1 MQFPENLSVARIQR
15 SCLVASGCILLLFVA
30 NVVLGK
36 IANVSDWDP
45 GFIVRKPW
53 VEWLV
58 LFGASGLFTIS
69 ILLSE
74 YRKRSAGIETPD
86 DSPSN

>member
-1 MQFPENLSVARIQR
+1 MQALKDVSARGIQR
-15 SCLVASGCILLLFVA
+15 ICMAVSGFVLLLFML

-36 IANVSDWDP
+36 IANLSDWDP

-58 LFGASGLFTIS
+58 LFGASGLFTIA

-74 YRKRSAGIETPD
+74 YRKRNAGADAPE
-86 DSPSN
+86 S

>member
-1 MQFPENLSVARIQR
+1 MQLLRNLPAARIQR
-15 SCLVASGCILLLFVA
+15 ICLAMSGFILLLFMI
-30 NVVLGK
+30 NVVLSK

-53 VEWLV
+53 IEWLV
-58 LFGASGLFTIS
+58 LFGASGLFTVA

-74 YRKRSAGIETPD
+74 HRKRSAEIETPD
-86 DSPSN
+86 D